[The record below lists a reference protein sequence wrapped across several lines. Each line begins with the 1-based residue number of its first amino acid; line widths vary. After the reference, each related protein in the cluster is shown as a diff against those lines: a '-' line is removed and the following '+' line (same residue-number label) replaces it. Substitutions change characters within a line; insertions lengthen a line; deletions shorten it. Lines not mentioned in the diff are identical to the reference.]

1 MAWEASRCPPTEWH
15 GACAVGRSRPG
26 VSRTRIGCGGRG
38 LLSRAPDSL
47 RLLRPQREVTTWRN
61 LSKSCVPPSPAS
73 LSGPPFSSRPFGPPA
88 LSLRSS
94 LASQAPPFL
103 QGPPHIS
110 TGDLRRLWPRRH
122 EETPGLTSAADGAA
136 MNGRGFL
143 ASSVAET
150 PELQSF
156 S

>member
-1 MAWEASRCPPTEWH
+1 MRCGSLPPWRLQDTARLWRARPSLPGTGFSQASATAAGGNDLEKPLQIVRPPKSRL
-15 GACAVGRSRPG
+15 AVGTPVFLATVRTARP
-26 VSRTRIGCGGRG
+26 
-38 LLSRAPDSL
+38 LAPVF
-47 RLLRPQREVTTWRN
+47 PG
-61 LSKSCVPPSPAS
+61 
-73 LSGPPFSSRPFGPPA
+73 LSGAALPA
-88 LSLRSS
+88 GS
-94 LASQAPPFL
+94 
-103 QGPPHIS
+103 PHIS